1 MVFGNLGRMLAAA
14 AGERE
19 GSILATVLESGCGGS
34 QPPSVDGVVGGGL
47 IWAKAPY
54 TSVWRVVTGLDTPR
68 RLTTRYSFNGP
79 RPQDSP

>member
-1 MVFGNLGRMLAAA
+1 MPLRPSGNMPVVDAA
-14 AGERE
+14 
-19 GSILATVLESGCGGS
+19 
-34 QPPSVDGVVGGGL
+34 PSPSRR